1 MKKQTILMCALGV
14 AAIAATAVG
23 TGYSVSSKSGVFFAG
38 GDDGVWKHYA
48 RKEATKTEKGIREYW
63 VNCLTNE
70 HVFTAPTTGTIEE
83 GGAYKTEGFTET
95 DDRWIYPATLTA
107 QDVVMTEATKALD
120 LGTYAGGT
128 VSYIKTGTFN
138 LGTDPANLDVSG
150 FKADHTDDGLKTVE
164 IGTIKDGKEY
174 VLTCETTFVTAM
186 IKTADDFKE
195 YVYPKVD
202 ADQFGYFKLENDV
215 NVQNLISTWNETWYG
230 NNARNHS
237 FGGTFDGNGKTIAAK
252 SSGICGVFGSLTNA
266 FVKNVTITD
275 AWYNG
280 DKNASLIA
288 AKIFGTTFENVN
300 TKIVDGC
307 DGRTINGKVVADI
320 RGTGADSP
328 KCHAPIAG
336 QGATG
341 YLANTTFQA
350 NTLKNCTFDASG
362 WKLGSLFGWNQSM
375 TDPTVTNCVVKA
387 ASLVQAMHSNYNG
400 YTYQPK
406 GVKITDP
413 KTEKNIDGLT
423 FVQA

>member
-1 MKKQTILMCALGV
+1 MCALGV

-23 TGYSVSSKSGVFFAG
+23 TGYSVSSKGGVFFAG
-38 GDDGVWKHYA
+38 GDEGVWKHYE

-70 HVFTAPTTGTIEE
+70 HVFAKPTTGTIEE

-107 QDVVMTEATKALD
+107 QDVVMTAATKTLD
-120 LGTYAGGT
+120 LGTYADGT
-128 VSYIKTGTFN
+128 VSYIKAGTFN
-138 LGTDPANLDVSG
+138 LGTDPKNLDVSG

-174 VLTCETTFVTAM
+174 ALSCETTFVTAM

-202 ADQFGYFKLENDV
+202 ADQFGYFKLANDV
-215 NVQNLISTWNETWYG
+215 NVQNLISTWNDTWYG
-230 NNARNHS
+230 NNAHNQAFS
-237 FGGTFDGNGKTIAAK
+237 GTFDGNGNKLVAK
-252 SSGICGVFGSLTNA
+252 SSGICGAFGSLKNA
-266 FVKNVTITD
+266 TVKNVTITD
-275 AWYNG
+275 GWYNG

-300 TKIVDGC
+300 TIITNGSDGVKA
-307 DGRTINGKVVADI
+307 T
-320 RGTGADSP
+320 GTGAP

-375 TDPTVTNCVVKA
+375 TTPTVTNSTVKA
-387 ASLVQAMHSNYNG
+387 ASLVQAMHSLHYEG
-400 YTYQPK
+400 QGKTATFQPEGVELKEGEAAIK
-406 GVKITDP
+406 GLKFVK
-413 KTEKNIDGLT
+413 
-423 FVQA
+423 A

>member
-1 MKKQTILMCALGV
+1 MCALGV

-23 TGYSVSSKSGVFFAG
+23 TGYSVSSNKGGVFFAG
-38 GDDGVWKHYA
+38 GDDGVWKHYE
-48 RKEATKTEKGIREYW
+48 RKEATATEKGIREYW

-107 QDVVMTEATKALD
+107 QDVVMTAATKTLD

-128 VSYIKTGTFN
+128 VSYIKAGDIN
-138 LGTDPANLDVSG
+138 LGTNPANLDVTG
-150 FKADHTDDGLKTVE
+150 FGTDHKKDGLKTVQ

-174 VLTCETTFVTAM
+174 ALSCETTFVTAM

-195 YVYPKVD
+195 YVYPKAD
-202 ADQFGYFKLENDV
+202 ADQFGYFKLANDV
-215 NVQNLISTWNETWYG
+215 NLQGLISTWNDTWYG
-230 NNARNHS
+230 NNARNQAFS
-237 FGGTFDGNGKTIAAK
+237 GTFDGNGKKLVAK
-252 SSGICGVFGSLTNA
+252 SSGICGAFGSLKNA
-266 FVKNVTITD
+266 TVKNVTITD
-275 AWYNG
+275 GWYNG

-300 TKIVDGC
+300 TIITNGSDGVKA
-307 DGRTINGKVVADI
+307 T
-320 RGTGADSP
+320 GTGAP

-375 TDPTVTNCVVKA
+375 TTPTVTNSTVKA
-387 ASLVQAMHSNYNG
+387 ASLVQSMHSVYYESQG
-400 YTYQPK
+400 KTATFQPE
-406 GVKITDP
+406 GVELKEGEAAI
-413 KTEKNIDGLT
+413 KGLT
-423 FVQA
+423 FVKA

>member
-14 AAIAATAVG
+14 AAVAATAVG

-107 QDVVMTEATKALD
+107 QDVVMTEATKTLD

-128 VSYIKTGTFN
+128 VSYIKAGTFN
-138 LGTDPANLDVSG
+138 LGTDPENLDVSG
-150 FKADHTDDGLKTVE
+150 FKADHTDDGVKTVE

-174 VLTCETTFVTAM
+174 ALTCETTFVTAM

-237 FGGTFDGNGKTIAAK
+237 FGGTFDGNGKKLVAK
-252 SSGICGVFGSLTNA
+252 SSGICGAFGSLKKAT
-266 FVKNVTITD
+266 VKNVTITD
-275 AWYNG
+275 GWYNG

-288 AKIFGTTFENVN
+288 AKILETTFENVN
-300 TKIVDGC
+300 TVITG
-307 DGRTINGKVVADI
+307 GKEDFKAT
-320 RGTGADSP
+320 GTGTP
-328 KCHAPIAG
+328 KCHAPIPG
-336 QGATG
+336 EGATG

-375 TDPTVTNCVVKA
+375 TTPTVTNSVVKA
-387 ASLVQAMHSNYNG
+387 ASLVQAMHSLYYEG
-400 YTYQPK
+400 QGKTATFQPE
-406 GVKITDP
+406 GVELKEGEAAI
-413 KTEKNIDGLT
+413 KGLT
-423 FVQA
+423 FVTA

>member
-120 LGTYAGGT
+120 LGTYADGT
-128 VSYIKTGTFN
+128 VSYIKAGTFN
-138 LGTDPANLDVSG
+138 LGTDPENLDVSG
-150 FKADHTDDGLKTVE
+150 FKADHTDDGVKTVE

-174 VLTCETTFVTAM
+174 ALTCETTFVTAM

-237 FGGTFDGNGKTIAAK
+237 FGGTFDGNGKKLVAK
-252 SSGICGVFGSLTNA
+252 SSGICGAFGSLKKATI
-266 FVKNVTITD
+266 KNVTITD
-275 AWYNG
+275 GWYNG
-280 DKNASLIA
+280 DKNTSLIA
-288 AKIFGTTFENVN
+288 AKILETTLENVN
-300 TKIVDGC
+300 TIITNGSDGVKA
-307 DGRTINGKVVADI
+307 T
-320 RGTGADSP
+320 GTGAP

-375 TDPTVTNCVVKA
+375 TTPTVTNSVVKA
-387 ASLVQAMHSNYNG
+387 ASLVQAMHSLYYEG
-400 YTYQPK
+400 QGKTATFQPE
-406 GVKITDP
+406 GVELKEGEAAI
-413 KTEKNIDGLT
+413 KGLT
-423 FVQA
+423 FVTA

>member
-120 LGTYAGGT
+120 LGTYADGT
-128 VSYIKTGTFN
+128 VSYIKAGTFN
-138 LGTDPANLDVSG
+138 VGTDPENLDVSG
-150 FKADHTDDGLKTVE
+150 FKADHTDDGVKTVE

-174 VLTCETTFVTAM
+174 ALTCETTFVTAM

-215 NVQNLISTWNETWYG
+215 NVQNLISTWNENWYK
-230 NNARNHS
+230 NTARDHAFS
-237 FGGTFDGNGKTIAAK
+237 GTFDGNGNKLVAK
-252 SSGICGVFGSLTNA
+252 SSGICGAFGSLKKAT
-266 FVKNVTITD
+266 VKNVTITD
-275 AWYNG
+275 GWYNG

-288 AKIFGTTFENVN
+288 AKILETTFENVN
-300 TKIVDGC
+300 TVITG
-307 DGRTINGKVVADI
+307 GKEDFKAT
-320 RGTGADSP
+320 GTGTP
-328 KCHAPIAG
+328 KCHAPIPG
-336 QGATG
+336 EGATG

-375 TDPTVTNCVVKA
+375 TTPTVTKSVVKA
-387 ASLVQAMHSNYNG
+387 ASLVQAMHSVYYEG
-400 YTYQPK
+400 QGKTATFQPE
-406 GVKITDP
+406 GVELKEGEATI
-413 KTEKNIDGLT
+413 KGLT
-423 FVQA
+423 FVTA

>member
-14 AAIAATAVG
+14 AAVAATAVG

-107 QDVVMTEATKALD
+107 QDVVMTEATKTLD

-128 VSYIKTGTFN
+128 VSYIKAGTFN
-138 LGTDPANLDVSG
+138 LGTDPENLDVSG
-150 FKADHTDDGLKTVE
+150 FKADHTDDGVKTVE

-174 VLTCETTFVTAM
+174 ALTCETTFVTAM

-237 FGGTFDGNGKTIAAK
+237 FGGTFDGNGKKLVAK
-252 SSGICGVFGSLTNA
+252 SSGICGAFGSLKKATI
-266 FVKNVTITD
+266 KNVTITD
-275 AWYNG
+275 GWYNG

-288 AKIFGTTFENVN
+288 AKILETTFENVN
-300 TKIVDGC
+300 TVITG
-307 DGRTINGKVVADI
+307 GKEDFKAT
-320 RGTGADSP
+320 GTGTP
-328 KCHAPIAG
+328 KCHAPIDG

-375 TDPTVTNCVVKA
+375 TIPTVTNSTVKA
-387 ASLVQAMHSNYNG
+387 ASLVQAMYSKYLES
-400 YTYQPK
+400 TKEKCLFQPENVTLGENEVAIK
-406 GVKITDP
+406 
-413 KTEKNIDGLT
+413 GLT
-423 FVQA
+423 FVKA

>member
-128 VSYIKTGTFN
+128 VSYIKAGTFN

-174 VLTCETTFVTAM
+174 VLTCETTFVTAH
-186 IKTADDFKE
+186 ITSTVDFKE
-195 YVYPKVD
+195 YIFPKAD
-202 ADQFGYFKLENDV
+202 ADRYGYFKLTKDIDV
-215 NVQNLISTWNETWYG
+215 NSVINEGATAFADKTSTVK
-230 NNARNHS
+230 NHYFS
-237 FGGTFDGNGKTIAAK
+237 GVFDGNGKTLSGK
-252 SSGICGVFGSLTNA
+252 SGSVCGVFGNTKNATIKNLTI
-266 FVKNVTITD
+266 KD
-275 AWYNG
+275 LWYTG
-280 DKNASLIA
+280 GHNASLLGQ
-288 AKIFGTTFENVN
+288 KIFGTTFENVN
-300 TKIVDGC
+300 TLITNGSGGMKVDGTGSPSC
-307 DGRTINGKVVADI
+307 FAPKDGI
-320 RGTGADSP
+320 GA
-328 KCHAPIAG
+328 C
-336 QGATG
+336 G
-341 YLANTTFQA
+341 YLASNTFQA
-350 NTLKNCTFDASG
+350 NTIKNCTFDASG
-362 WKLGSLFGWNQSM
+362 WKLGSLFGWNTSM
-375 TDPTVTNCVVKA
+375 TPPVTANTIVKA
-387 ASLVQAMHSNYNG
+387 ASLVQAMHSVWNETHGSPYLF
-400 YTYQPK
+400 QPENVTLGENEHAIK
-406 GVKITDP
+406 
-413 KTEKNIDGLT
+413 GLT
-423 FVQA
+423 FVKA

>member
-14 AAIAATAVG
+14 AAVAATAVG

-95 DDRWIYPATLTA
+95 DDRWIYPATLPA

-120 LGTYAGGT
+120 LGTYADGT
-128 VSYIKTGTFN
+128 VSYIKAGTFN
-138 LGTDPANLDVSG
+138 LGTDPENLDVSG
-150 FKADHTDDGLKTVE
+150 FKADHTDDGVKTVE

-174 VLTCETTFVTAM
+174 ALTCETTFVTAM

-230 NNARNHS
+230 NNARNQAFS
-237 FGGTFDGNGKTIAAK
+237 GTFDGNGKKLVAK
-252 SSGICGVFGSLTNA
+252 SSGICGAFGSLKKAT
-266 FVKNVTITD
+266 VKNVTITD
-275 AWYNG
+275 GWYNG

-288 AKIFGTTFENVN
+288 AKILETTFENVN
-300 TKIVDGC
+300 TVITG
-307 DGRTINGKVVADI
+307 GKEDFKAT
-320 RGTGADSP
+320 GTGTP
-328 KCHAPIAG
+328 KCHAPIPG
-336 QGATG
+336 EGATG

-375 TDPTVTNCVVKA
+375 TTPTVTNSVVKA
-387 ASLVQAMHSNYNG
+387 ASLVQAMHSLYYEG
-400 YTYQPK
+400 QGKTATFQPE
-406 GVKITDP
+406 GVELKEGEAAI
-413 KTEKNIDGLT
+413 K
-423 FVQA
+423 A

>member
-128 VSYIKTGTFN
+128 VSYIKAGTFN

-150 FKADHTDDGLKTVE
+150 FKTDHTDDGLKTVQ

-174 VLTCETTFVTAM
+174 ALTCETTFVTAM

-230 NNARNHS
+230 NDARNHS
-237 FGGTFDGNGKTIAAK
+237 FGGTFDGNGKKLVAK
-252 SSGICGVFGSLTNA
+252 SSGICGAFGSLKKATA
-266 FVKNVTITD
+266 VVNV
-275 AWYNG
+275 
-280 DKNASLIA
+280 L
-288 AKIFGTTFENVN
+288 
-300 TKIVDGC
+300 
-307 DGRTINGKVVADI
+307 
-320 RGTGADSP
+320 
-328 KCHAPIAG
+328 
-336 QGATG
+336 
-341 YLANTTFQA
+341 
-350 NTLKNCTFDASG
+350 
-362 WKLGSLFGWNQSM
+362 
-375 TDPTVTNCVVKA
+375 
-387 ASLVQAMHSNYNG
+387 
-400 YTYQPK
+400 
-406 GVKITDP
+406 
-413 KTEKNIDGLT
+413 
-423 FVQA
+423 

>member
-14 AAIAATAVG
+14 AAVAATAVG

-120 LGTYAGGT
+120 LGTYADGT
-128 VSYIKTGTFN
+128 VSYIKAGTFN

-150 FKADHTDDGLKTVE
+150 FKADHTDDGLKTIE

-230 NNARNHS
+230 NNARNQAFS
-237 FGGTFDGNGKTIAAK
+237 GTFDGNGKKLVAK
-252 SSGICGVFGSLTNA
+252 SSGICGAFGSLKKATI
-266 FVKNVTITD
+266 KNVTITD
-275 AWYNG
+275 GWYNG

-288 AKIFGTTFENVN
+288 AKILETTFENVN
-300 TKIVDGC
+300 TVITG
-307 DGRTINGKVVADI
+307 GKEDFKAT
-320 RGTGADSP
+320 GTGTP
-328 KCHAPIAG
+328 KCHAPIPG
-336 QGATG
+336 EGATG

-375 TDPTVTNCVVKA
+375 TTPTVTNSVVKA
-387 ASLVQAMHSNYNG
+387 ASLVQAMHSLYYEG
-400 YTYQPK
+400 QGKTATFQPE
-406 GVKITDP
+406 GVELKEGEAAI
-413 KTEKNIDGLT
+413 KGLT
-423 FVQA
+423 FVTA

>member
-1 MKKQTILMCALGV
+1 MCALGV

-70 HVFTAPTTGTIEE
+70 HVFTVPTTGTIEE
-83 GGAYKTEGFTET
+83 GGTHKTEGFTET

-107 QDVVMTEATKALD
+107 QDVVMTATTKALD

-128 VSYIKTGTFN
+128 VSYIKAGDLN
-138 LGTDPANLDVSG
+138 LGTNPANLDVTG
-150 FKADHTDDGLKTVE
+150 FGTDHKKDGLKTVQ

-174 VLTCETTFVTAM
+174 ALSCETTFVTAM

-195 YVYPKVD
+195 YVYPKAD
-202 ADQFGYFKLENDV
+202 ADQFGYFKLANDV
-215 NVQNLISTWNETWYG
+215 NVQDLITTWNDTWYG
-230 NNARNHS
+230 NNARNHAFS
-237 FGGTFDGNGKTIAAK
+237 GTLDGNGKKLVAK
-252 SSGICGVFGSLTNA
+252 SSGICGAFGSLKKATI
-266 FVKNVTITD
+266 KNVTITD
-275 AWYNG
+275 GWYNG

-288 AKIFGTTFENVN
+288 AKILETTFENVN
-300 TKIVDGC
+300 TIITNGSDGV
-307 DGRTINGKVVADI
+307 RAT
-320 RGTGADSP
+320 GTGAP
-328 KCHAPIAG
+328 KCHAPIPG
-336 QGATG
+336 EGATG

-375 TDPTVTNCVVKA
+375 TTPTVTNSTVKT
-387 ASLVQAMHSNYNG
+387 ASLVQAMHSLYYEG
-400 YTYQPK
+400 QGKTATFQPEGVELKEGEAAIK
-406 GVKITDP
+406 GLKFVK
-413 KTEKNIDGLT
+413 
-423 FVQA
+423 A

>member
-1 MKKQTILMCALGV
+1 MCALGV

-23 TGYSVSSKSGVFFAG
+23 TGYSVSSKGGVFFAG

-83 GGAYKTEGFTET
+83 GGTHKTEGFTET

-107 QDVVMTEATKALD
+107 QDVVMTATTKALD

-128 VSYIKTGTFN
+128 VSYIKAGDID
-138 LGTDPANLDVSG
+138 LGTDPANLDVTG
-150 FKADHTDDGLKTVE
+150 FGTDHKKDGLKTVQ

-174 VLTCETTFVTAM
+174 ALTCETTFVTAM
-186 IKTADDFKE
+186 IETADDFKE

-202 ADQFGYFKLENDV
+202 ADQFGYFKMANNINV
-215 NVQNLISTWNETWYG
+215 NNLISDWNNNWYK
-230 NNARNHS
+230 NNARNNAFS
-237 FGGTFDGNGKTIAAK
+237 GTLDGNGKTIAAK
-252 SSGICGVFGSLTNA
+252 SSGICGVFGSLKNA
-266 FVKNVTITD
+266 VVKNVTITD

-280 DKNASLIA
+280 DMNASLIA
-288 AKIFGTTFENVN
+288 CKIFGTTFENVN

-307 DGRTINGKVVADI
+307 DGRTINGKAIADI

-336 QGATG
+336 KGATG
-341 YLANTTFQA
+341 YLANTTFQS

-406 GVKITDP
+406 GVEITDP

>member
-120 LGTYAGGT
+120 LGTYADGT
-128 VSYIKTGTFN
+128 VSYIKAGTFN
-138 LGTDPANLDVSG
+138 LGTDPENLDVSG
-150 FKADHTDDGLKTVE
+150 FKADHTDDGVKTVE

-174 VLTCETTFVTAM
+174 ALTCETTFVTAM

-215 NVQNLISTWNETWYG
+215 NVQNLISTWNENWYK
-230 NNARNHS
+230 NTARDHAFS
-237 FGGTFDGNGKTIAAK
+237 GTFDGNGKKLVAK
-252 SSGICGVFGSLTNA
+252 SSGICGAFGSLKKAT
-266 FVKNVTITD
+266 VKNVTITD
-275 AWYNG
+275 GWYNG

-288 AKIFGTTFENVN
+288 AKILETTFENVN
-300 TKIVDGC
+300 TVITG
-307 DGRTINGKVVADI
+307 GKEDFKAT
-320 RGTGADSP
+320 GTGTP
-328 KCHAPIAG
+328 KCHAPIPG
-336 QGATG
+336 EGATG

-375 TDPTVTNCVVKA
+375 TIPTVTNSTVKA
-387 ASLVQAMHSNYNG
+387 ASLVQAMYSKYLESKKEKCLF
-400 YTYQPK
+400 QPENVTLGENEVAIK
-406 GVKITDP
+406 
-413 KTEKNIDGLT
+413 GLT
-423 FVQA
+423 FVKA

>member
-23 TGYSVSSKSGVFFAG
+23 TGYSVSSKGGVFFAG

-107 QDVVMTEATKALD
+107 QDVVMTATTKALD

-150 FKADHTDDGLKTVE
+150 FKADHTDDGLKTVQ

-174 VLTCETTFVTAM
+174 ALTCETTFVTAM

-202 ADQFGYFKLENDV
+202 ADQFGYFKLANDV
-215 NVQNLISTWNETWYG
+215 NVQNLISTWNDNWYK
-230 NNARNHS
+230 NTARDHAFS
-237 FGGTFDGNGKTIAAK
+237 GTFDGNGKKLVAK
-252 SSGICGVFGSLTNA
+252 SSGICGAFGSLKKATI
-266 FVKNVTITD
+266 KNVTITD
-275 AWYNG
+275 GWYNG
-280 DKNASLIA
+280 DKNTSLIA
-288 AKIFGTTFENVN
+288 AKILETTLENVN
-300 TKIVDGC
+300 TIITNGSDGVKA
-307 DGRTINGKVVADI
+307 T
-320 RGTGADSP
+320 GTGAP

-375 TDPTVTNCVVKA
+375 TTPTVTNSVVKA
-387 ASLVQAMHSNYNG
+387 ASLVQAMHSVYYEG
-400 YTYQPK
+400 QGKTATFQPE
-406 GVKITDP
+406 GVELKEGEATI
-413 KTEKNIDGLT
+413 KGLT
-423 FVQA
+423 FVTA

>member
-14 AAIAATAVG
+14 AAVAATAVG

-120 LGTYAGGT
+120 LGTYADGT
-128 VSYIKTGTFN
+128 VSYIKAGTFN
-138 LGTDPANLDVSG
+138 LGTDPENLDVSG
-150 FKADHTDDGLKTVE
+150 FKADHTDDGVKTVE

-174 VLTCETTFVTAM
+174 ALTCETTFVTAL
-186 IKTADDFKE
+186 INTAAEYGEYILPKT
-195 YVYPKVD
+195 D
-202 ADQFGYFKLENDV
+202 ANRFGYFKLMNNIDV
-215 NVQNLISTWNETWYG
+215 NGGIDTAASGWYSG
-230 NNARNHS
+230 VKDHYFS
-237 FGGTFDGNGKTIAAK
+237 GVIDGNGKTLTAK
-252 SSGICGVFGSLTNA
+252 SSTICGAFGRLQKAT
-266 FVKNVTITD
+266 VKNLTIND

-280 DKNASLIA
+280 DKNCSILGNQILE
-288 AKIFGTTFENVN
+288 TTFEDFTV
-300 TKIVDGC
+300 KIVNGSDGMKA
-307 DGRTINGKVVADI
+307 T
-320 RGTGADSP
+320 GTGTP
-328 KCHAPIAG
+328 KCHAPIPG
-336 QGATG
+336 EGATG

-375 TDPTVTNCVVKA
+375 TTPTVTKSVVKA
-387 ASLVQAMHSNYNG
+387 ASLVQAMHSVYYESLG
-400 YTYQPK
+400 KTATFQPE
-406 GVKITDP
+406 GVELKEGEATI
-413 KTEKNIDGLT
+413 KGLT
-423 FVQA
+423 FVTA

>member
-23 TGYSVSSKSGVFFAG
+23 TGYSVSSSKGGVFFAG

-48 RKEATKTEKGIREYW
+48 RKEATKTDKGIREYW

-70 HVFTAPTTGTIEE
+70 HVFTVPTTGTIEE
-83 GGAYKTEGFTET
+83 GGAYKTEGFAED

-107 QDVVMTEATKALD
+107 QDVVMTATTKALD

-128 VSYIKTGTFN
+128 VSYIKAGDIN
-138 LGTDPANLDVSG
+138 LGTNPANLDVTG
-150 FKADHTDDGLKTVE
+150 FGTDHKKDGLKTVE

-174 VLTCETTFVTAM
+174 ALTCETTFITAM
-186 IKTADDFKE
+186 IETAEDFKE

-202 ADQFGYFKLENDV
+202 ADQFGYFKLAIDV
-215 NVQNLISTWNETWYG
+215 NLQGLISDWNDNWYK
-230 NNARNHS
+230 NTARNHA
-237 FGGTFDGNGKTIAAK
+237 FGGTLDGNGKKLIAK
-252 SSGICGVFGSLTNA
+252 SSGVCGAFGSLNNA
-266 FVKNVTITD
+266 TVKNVTITD
-275 AWYNG
+275 GWYNG

-300 TKIVDGC
+300 TV
-307 DGRTINGKVVADI
+307 INGGNENFKAA
-320 RGTGADSP
+320 GTGTP
-328 KCHAPIAG
+328 KCHAPIPG
-336 QGATG
+336 DGSTG

-375 TDPTVTNCVVKA
+375 TEPTVNNCIVKA
-387 ASLVQAMHSNYNG
+387 TSLVQAMHSNYTG
-400 YTYQPK
+400 LTYQPAN
-406 GVKITDP
+406 VEITDP
-413 KTEKNIDGLT
+413 KTEKNISGLT
-423 FVQA
+423 FVKA

>member
-95 DDRWIYPATLTA
+95 DDRWIYPATLPA

-120 LGTYAGGT
+120 LGTYADGT
-128 VSYIKTGTFN
+128 VSYIKAGTFN
-138 LGTDPANLDVSG
+138 LGTDPENLDVSG
-150 FKADHTDDGLKTVE
+150 FKADHTDDGVKTVE

-174 VLTCETTFVTAM
+174 ALTCETTFVTAM

-237 FGGTFDGNGKTIAAK
+237 FGGTFDGNGKKLVAK
-252 SSGICGVFGSLTNA
+252 SSGICGAFGSLKKAT
-266 FVKNVTITD
+266 VKNVTITD
-275 AWYNG
+275 GWYNG

-288 AKIFGTTFENVN
+288 AKILETTLENVN
-300 TKIVDGC
+300 TIITNGSDGVKA
-307 DGRTINGKVVADI
+307 T
-320 RGTGADSP
+320 GTGAP

-375 TDPTVTNCVVKA
+375 TTPTVTNSVVKA
-387 ASLVQAMHSNYNG
+387 ASLVQAMHSLYYEG
-400 YTYQPK
+400 QGKTATFQPE
-406 GVKITDP
+406 GVELKEGEAAI
-413 KTEKNIDGLT
+413 KGLT
-423 FVQA
+423 FVTA

>member
-1 MKKQTILMCALGV
+1 MCALGV

-107 QDVVMTEATKALD
+107 QDVVMTEATKTLD

-128 VSYIKTGTFN
+128 VSYIKAGTFN
-138 LGTDPANLDVSG
+138 LGTDPENLDVSG
-150 FKADHTDDGLKTVE
+150 FKADHTDDGVKTVE
-164 IGTIKDGKEY
+164 IGTIKDG
-174 VLTCETTFVTAM
+174 
-186 IKTADDFKE
+186 KE

-215 NVQNLISTWNETWYG
+215 NVQNLISTWNENWYK
-230 NNARNHS
+230 NTARDHAFS
-237 FGGTFDGNGKTIAAK
+237 GTFDGNGKKLVAK
-252 SSGICGVFGSLTNA
+252 SSGICGAFGSLKKAT
-266 FVKNVTITD
+266 VKNVTITD
-275 AWYNG
+275 GWYNG

-288 AKIFGTTFENVN
+288 AKILETTFENVN
-300 TKIVDGC
+300 TVITG
-307 DGRTINGKVVADI
+307 GKEDFKAT
-320 RGTGADSP
+320 GTGTP
-328 KCHAPIAG
+328 KCHAPIDG

-375 TDPTVTNCVVKA
+375 TIPTVTNSTVKA
-387 ASLVQAMHSNYNG
+387 ASLVQAMYSKYLESKKEKCLF
-400 YTYQPK
+400 QPENVTLGENEVAIK
-406 GVKITDP
+406 
-413 KTEKNIDGLT
+413 GLT
-423 FVQA
+423 FVKA

>member
-107 QDVVMTEATKALD
+107 QDVVMTEATKTLD

-138 LGTDPANLDVSG
+138 LGTDPENLDVSG
-150 FKADHTDDGLKTVE
+150 FKADHTDDGVKTVE

-174 VLTCETTFVTAM
+174 ALTCETTFVTAM

-215 NVQNLISTWNETWYG
+215 NVQNLISTWNENWYK
-230 NNARNHS
+230 NTARDHAFS
-237 FGGTFDGNGKTIAAK
+237 GTFDGNGKKLVAK
-252 SSGICGVFGSLTNA
+252 SSGICGAFGSLKKAT
-266 FVKNVTITD
+266 VKNVTITD
-275 AWYNG
+275 GWYNG

-288 AKIFGTTFENVN
+288 AKILETTFENVN
-300 TKIVDGC
+300 TVITG
-307 DGRTINGKVVADI
+307 GKEDFKAT
-320 RGTGADSP
+320 GTGTP
-328 KCHAPIAG
+328 KCHAPIDG

-375 TDPTVTNCVVKA
+375 TIPTVTNSTVKA
-387 ASLVQAMHSNYNG
+387 ASLVQAMYSKYLESKQEKCLS
-400 YTYQPK
+400 QPAPVTLGENEVAIK
-406 GVKITDP
+406 
-413 KTEKNIDGLT
+413 GLT
-423 FVQA
+423 FVKA

>member
-1 MKKQTILMCALGV
+1 MCALGV

-23 TGYSVSSKSGVFFAG
+23 TGYSVSSNKGGVFFAG
-38 GDDGVWKHYA
+38 GDDGVWKHYE

-107 QDVVMTEATKALD
+107 QDVVMTATTKTLD

-128 VSYIKTGTFN
+128 VSYIKAGTFN

-174 VLTCETTFVTAM
+174 ALTCETTFVTAM
-186 IKTADDFKE
+186 IKTPDDFKE

-202 ADQFGYFKLENDV
+202 ADQFGYFKLANDV
-215 NVQNLISTWNETWYG
+215 NVQGLISTWNDTWYG
-230 NNARNHS
+230 NNARNQAFS
-237 FGGTFDGNGKTIAAK
+237 GTFDGNGNKLVAK
-252 SSGICGVFGSLTNA
+252 SSGICGAFGSLKNA
-266 FVKNVTITD
+266 TVKNVTITD
-275 AWYNG
+275 GWYNG

-300 TKIVDGC
+300 TIITNGSDGVKA
-307 DGRTINGKVVADI
+307 T
-320 RGTGADSP
+320 GTGAP

-375 TDPTVTNCVVKA
+375 TTPTVTNSTVKA
-387 ASLVQAMHSNYNG
+387 ASLVQAMHSLYYEG
-400 YTYQPK
+400 QGKTATFQPE
-406 GVKITDP
+406 GVEL
-413 KTEKNIDGLT
+413 KTGEAAIKGLT
-423 FVQA
+423 FVKA

>member
-1 MKKQTILMCALGV
+1 MCALGV

-23 TGYSVSSKSGVFFAG
+23 TGYSVSSNKGGVFFAG
-38 GDDGVWKHYA
+38 GDDGVWKHYE

-70 HVFTAPTTGTIEE
+70 HVFAKPTTGTIEE

-107 QDVVMTEATKALD
+107 QDVVMTATTKTLD

-128 VSYIKTGTFN
+128 VSYIKAGTFN

-174 VLTCETTFVTAM
+174 ALTCETTFVTAM
-186 IKTADDFKE
+186 IKTPDDFKE

-202 ADQFGYFKLENDV
+202 ADQFGYFKLANDV
-215 NVQNLISTWNETWYG
+215 NVQGLISTWNDTWYG
-230 NNARNHS
+230 NNARNQAFS
-237 FGGTFDGNGKTIAAK
+237 GTFDGNGNKLVAK
-252 SSGICGVFGSLTNA
+252 SSGICGAFGSLKNA
-266 FVKNVTITD
+266 TVKNVTITD
-275 AWYNG
+275 GWYNG

-300 TKIVDGC
+300 TIITNGSDGVKA
-307 DGRTINGKVVADI
+307 T
-320 RGTGADSP
+320 GTGTP

-350 NTLKNCTFDASG
+350 TTLKNCTFDASG

-375 TDPTVTNCVVKA
+375 TTPTVTNSTVKA
-387 ASLVQAMHSNYNG
+387 ASLVQAMHSVYYESQG
-400 YTYQPK
+400 KTATFQPE
-406 GVKITDP
+406 GVELKEGEAAI
-413 KTEKNIDGLT
+413 KGLT
-423 FVQA
+423 FVKA

>member
-14 AAIAATAVG
+14 AAVAATAVG

-107 QDVVMTEATKALD
+107 QDVVMTATTKTLD

-128 VSYIKTGTFN
+128 VSYIKAGTFN
-138 LGTDPANLDVSG
+138 LGTDPENLDVSG
-150 FKADHTDDGLKTVE
+150 FKADHTDDGVKTVE

-174 VLTCETTFVTAM
+174 ALTCETTFVTAM
-186 IKTADDFKE
+186 IKTAGDFKE

-237 FGGTFDGNGKTIAAK
+237 FGGTFDGNGKKLVAK
-252 SSGICGVFGSLTNA
+252 SSGICGAFGSLKKATI
-266 FVKNVTITD
+266 KNVTITD
-275 AWYNG
+275 GWYNG
-280 DKNASLIA
+280 DKNTSLIA
-288 AKIFGTTFENVN
+288 AKILETTLENVN
-300 TKIVDGC
+300 TIITNGSDGVKA
-307 DGRTINGKVVADI
+307 T
-320 RGTGADSP
+320 GTGAP

-375 TDPTVTNCVVKA
+375 TTPTVTNSVVKA
-387 ASLVQAMHSNYNG
+387 ASLVQAMHSLYYEG
-400 YTYQPK
+400 QGKTATFQPE
-406 GVKITDP
+406 GVELKEGEAAI
-413 KTEKNIDGLT
+413 KGLT
-423 FVQA
+423 FVTA

>member
-1 MKKQTILMCALGV
+1 MKKQTILMCLGV

-23 TGYSVSSKSGVFFAG
+23 TGYSVSRNKGGVFFAG
-38 GDDGVWKHYA
+38 GDEGVWKHYE

-70 HVFTAPTTGTIEE
+70 HVFAKPTTGTIEE

-107 QDVVMTEATKALD
+107 QDVVMTAATKTLD

-128 VSYIKTGTFN
+128 VSYIKAGDIN
-138 LGTDPANLDVSG
+138 LGTNPANLDVTG
-150 FKADHTDDGLKTVE
+150 FGTDHKKDGLKTVQ

-174 VLTCETTFVTAM
+174 ALSCETTFVTAM

-195 YVYPKVD
+195 YVYPKAD
-202 ADQFGYFKLENDV
+202 ADQFGYFKLANDV
-215 NVQNLISTWNETWYG
+215 NVQDLITTWNDTWYG
-230 NNARNHS
+230 NNARNHV
-237 FGGTFDGNGKTIAAK
+237 FGGTLDGDGKKLLAK
-252 SSGICGVFGSLTNA
+252 SSGICGAFGSLNNA
-266 FVKNVTITD
+266 TVKNVTITD
-275 AWYNG
+275 GWYNG

-300 TKIVDGC
+300 TVITG
-307 DGRTINGKVVADI
+307 GNGDFKAT
-320 RGTGADSP
+320 GTGTP
-328 KCHAPIAG
+328 KCHAPIDKV
-336 QGATG
+336 GACG

-375 TDPTVTNCVVKA
+375 TEPTVTNCVVKA

-406 GVKITDP
+406 GVEITDP
-413 KTEKNIDGLT
+413 KTEKNISGLT
-423 FVQA
+423 FVKA

>member
-107 QDVVMTEATKALD
+107 QDVVMTEATKTLD

-128 VSYIKTGTFN
+128 VSYIKAGTFN
-138 LGTDPANLDVSG
+138 LGTDPENLDVSG
-150 FKADHTDDGLKTVE
+150 FKADHTDDGVKTVE

-174 VLTCETTFVTAM
+174 ALTCETTFVTAM

-215 NVQNLISTWNETWYG
+215 NVQDLISTWNENWYK
-230 NNARNHS
+230 NTARDHAFS
-237 FGGTFDGNGKTIAAK
+237 GTFDGNGKKLVAK
-252 SSGICGVFGSLTNA
+252 SSGICGAFGSLKKAT
-266 FVKNVTITD
+266 VKNVTITD
-275 AWYNG
+275 GWYNG
-280 DKNASLIA
+280 DKNASLI
-288 AKIFGTTFENVN
+288 GDHLRE
-300 TKIVDGC
+300 C
-307 DGRTINGKVVADI
+307 
-320 RGTGADSP
+320 
-328 KCHAPIAG
+328 
-336 QGATG
+336 
-341 YLANTTFQA
+341 
-350 NTLKNCTFDASG
+350 
-362 WKLGSLFGWNQSM
+362 
-375 TDPTVTNCVVKA
+375 
-387 ASLVQAMHSNYNG
+387 
-400 YTYQPK
+400 
-406 GVKITDP
+406 
-413 KTEKNIDGLT
+413 
-423 FVQA
+423 

>member
-120 LGTYAGGT
+120 LGTYADGT
-128 VSYIKTGTFN
+128 VSYIKAGTFN
-138 LGTDPANLDVSG
+138 LGTDPENLDVSG
-150 FKADHTDDGLKTVE
+150 FKADHTDDGVKTVE

-174 VLTCETTFVTAM
+174 ALTCETTFVTAM

-237 FGGTFDGNGKTIAAK
+237 FGGTFDGNGNKLVAK
-252 SSGICGVFGSLTNA
+252 SGGICGAFGSLKNA
-266 FVKNVTITD
+266 TVKNVTITD
-275 AWYNG
+275 GLYNG

-300 TKIVDGC
+300 TVITG
-307 DGRTINGKVVADI
+307 GNGDFKAT
-320 RGTGADSP
+320 GTGTP
-328 KCHAPIAG
+328 KCHAPIDKV
-336 QGATG
+336 GACG

-375 TDPTVTNCVVKA
+375 TEPTVTNCVVKA

-406 GVKITDP
+406 GVEITDP
-413 KTEKNIDGLT
+413 KTEKNISGLT
-423 FVQA
+423 FVKA